1 MHIGYFHQ
9 VDSTQNQIHIYRA
22 QQPPGV
28 FSDEAA
34 RLSISDPILPLHPK
48 HSDPSLT
55 LAGLDSVYDRTV
67 DRNKLEISP
76 LFTRLLFRPAR
87 RPTAKLVVSLQM
99 ELSYLCPA
107 ETSTPEL

>member
-1 MHIGYFHQ
+1 MGYFHQ
-9 VDSTQNQIHIYRA
+9 VDSTQNQIHIYQI

-28 FSDEAA
+28 FLDEAA

-87 RPTAKLVVSLQM
+87 RPTVKLVVSLQVNF
-99 ELSYLCPA
+99 SYLCPA
-107 ETSTPEL
+107 GTSTPEL

>member
-55 LAGLDSVYDRTV
+55 LTSPDSIYDHTA
-67 DRNKLEISP
+67 DRNMLEISP
-76 LFTRLLFRPAR
+76 LFTRLPSRPGR
-87 RPTAKLVVSLQM
+87 RPTAKLIVGLQM
-99 ELSYLCPA
+99 ELSYLCPMGTA
-107 ETSTPEL
+107 TPEL